1 MPRKDILRQG
11 WRKGRTRTESLLGSG
26 DVRLEVPLLE
36 LLAVLVLEDK
46 LEGRSVSF
54 PLRRPINSQS
64 AQNVFKSIS
73 IHAF

>member
-1 MPRKDILRQG
+1 
-11 WRKGRTRTESLLGSG
+11 
-26 DVRLEVPLLE
+26 VRLEVPLLE